1 MASELKIENL
11 DHLGLIAGVI
21 DELGLVEL
29 LDELFPQHPQNQIS
43 CGQVVKAMV
52 LNCLGFLS
60 APLYLFSEFFE
71 SKAVSHLLGDGVEC
85 THLNDDRIGR
95 VLDQLWDFGL
105 SSLFV
110 RISVLAVSTFEVSL
124 KQMHLDSSSFSV
136 QGNYLLPEN
145 LPATTSNA
153 LEADVSIA
161 AHNSENEAAIEEPV
175 SQESTEPIAIEVRRG
190 YSRDHRPDLK
200 QFVVNLFCAKDGG
213 VPLFLEVASGNQS
226 DRQRFASLMQAFKAQ
241 WDVDSLFIVDAA
253 FYSQGNL
260 EQVQGL
266 RWLSRV
272 PLTIKEAQ
280 DTIHADTN
288 TLMAVDC
295 SLKDY
300 KLWEMRSTYGG
311 VEQRWILVESQT
323 RKTQTSL
330 WEKELHRLE
339 KGLNRRAKD
348 LQKQVFACRPDA
360 LEALLR
366 FQQSLDAHYIPS
378 VTVEA
383 LSCKR
388 APGELQVSKTSQS
401 IEGYRLRFCC
411 ERKPETEQRLTQQR
425 SRFILATNQLDALQ
439 YPAQTLLSEYKEQ
452 QKVERGFRF
461 LKDPLFF
468 TSSVFVKKTQ
478 RVAALAFLM
487 ALTLLVYS
495 LAERKVRQTLA
506 ATEQTVLD
514 QRKQPTS
521 NPTFRCIIQKFQ
533 GIHLVMLNGVLQ
545 VTNLTDERCR
555 IIRLLGPPACHYYLI
570 S

>member
-29 LDELFPQHPQNQIS
+29 LDELFPKHPQNQIS

-71 SKAVSHLLGDGVEC
+71 SKAVSHLLGDAVEC

-110 RISVLAVSTFEVSL
+110 RISVLAVSTFGVSL

-136 QGNYLLPEN
+136 EGNYPLPEN
-145 LPATTSNA
+145 LPTTTLNA
-153 LEADVSIA
+153 PEADVSAA
-161 AHNSENEAAIEEPV
+161 AHNSGDEAAIEEPV
-175 SQESTEPIAIEVRRG
+175 SEESTEPIAIEVRRG

-226 DRQRFASLMQAFKAQ
+226 DRQRFASLMQAFKAE
-241 WDVDSLFIVDAA
+241 WDVDALFVVDAA

-272 PLTIKEAQ
+272 PLTLKEAQ

-288 TLMAVDC
+288 TLTAVDC
-295 SLKDY
+295 TLKDY
-300 KLWEMRSTYGG
+300 KLWEMRSSYGG

-339 KGLNRRAKD
+339 KDLNRRAKH

-360 LEALLR
+360 LEALLQ

-378 VTVEA
+378 VTVET

-388 APGELQVSKTSQS
+388 APGELQASKASQP

-411 ERKPETEQRLTQQR
+411 ERKPETEERLAQQR
-425 SRFILATNQLDALQ
+425 SRFILATNQLDVLQ
-439 YPAQTLLSEYKEQ
+439 YRAQTLLSEYKEQ

-487 ALTLLVYS
+487 ALTLLIYS

-506 ATEQTVLD
+506 DIEQTVLD

-521 NPTFRCIIQKFQ
+521 NPTFRWIIQKFQ